1 MRKNAEA
8 SHGIKLVT
16 AAAVMAI
23 AMVVDLRDF
32 PMGIATPRSWTKRE
46 VL

>member
-8 SHGIKLVT
+8 WHGTRLV
-16 AAAVMAI
+16 AAAAAIMI

-32 PMGIATPRSWTKRE
+32 PMGIATPRS
-46 VL
+46 